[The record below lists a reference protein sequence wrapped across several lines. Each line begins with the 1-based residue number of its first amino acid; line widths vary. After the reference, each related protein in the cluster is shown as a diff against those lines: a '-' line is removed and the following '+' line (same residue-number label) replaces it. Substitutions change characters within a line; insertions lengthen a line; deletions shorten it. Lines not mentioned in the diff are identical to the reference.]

1 MNTYGVNGVNGDSK
15 QKSVA
20 LIANKHAE
28 EDWIKLS
35 HTITI

>member
-1 MNTYGVNGVNGDSK
+1 VNGDSK
-15 QKSVA
+15 QKGVA
-20 LIANKHAE
+20 LIANKHVE